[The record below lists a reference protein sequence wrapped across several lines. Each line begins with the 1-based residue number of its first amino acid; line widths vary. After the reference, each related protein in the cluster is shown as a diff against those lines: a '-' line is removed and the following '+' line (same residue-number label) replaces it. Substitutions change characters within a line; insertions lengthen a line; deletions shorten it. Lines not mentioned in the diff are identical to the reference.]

1 MIGGKWAPYR
11 QTENYQRVPR
21 AAAPGA
27 EGPEGAA
34 GEKKIA
40 SEDQKRDFLTKNET
54 TFLRARDGEGAKSC
68 GSDRF
73 VVVSAVTSSCEL
85 GDLLLHAETAGKQ
98 LITDIANVPLVCAM
112 KVLNLINDGS
122 CTLLCSFVPAS
133 WTGISTSLRLHLHCR
148 SVFVL
153 DSNPLQR

>member
-1 MIGGKWAPYR
+1 M
-11 QTENYQRVPR
+11 
-21 AAAPGA
+21 
-27 EGPEGAA
+27 
-34 GEKKIA
+34 
-40 SEDQKRDFLTKNET
+40 
-54 TFLRARDGEGAKSC
+54 RARDGEGAKSC

-122 CTLLCSFVPAS
+122 CTFLFFPAS
-133 WTGISTSLRLHLHCR
+133 IVDWYQYESASA
-148 SVFVL
+148 
-153 DSNPLQR
+153 LQECFRA

>member
-1 MIGGKWAPYR
+1 MGCGSQKVQETDVFFEKCDAR
-11 QTENYQRVPR
+11 GSAQRRRRPWRRRRKRIPR
-21 AAAPGA
+21 
-27 EGPEGAA
+27 
-34 GEKKIA
+34 K
-40 SEDQKRDFLTKNET
+40 DQKHNFLTKNET
-54 TFLRARDGEGAKSC
+54 TFLRARDGEGAQSC

-85 GDLLLHAETAGKQ
+85 DDLLLHAETAGKQ

>member
-1 MIGGKWAPYR
+1 M
-11 QTENYQRVPR
+11 
-21 AAAPGA
+21 
-27 EGPEGAA
+27 
-34 GEKKIA
+34 
-40 SEDQKRDFLTKNET
+40 
-54 TFLRARDGEGAKSC
+54 RARDGEGAKSC

-122 CTLLCSFVPAS
+122 CTFLFFRASIVDWYVRVFGCICTAGVFSCLTQVHFKDDSLSIIEITPVLL
-133 WTGISTSLRLHLHCR
+133 
-148 SVFVL
+148 
-153 DSNPLQR
+153 Q